1 MANEELVA
9 AVKRI
14 AALGRAGNLDQA
26 YLGYRDI
33 LSSPVFMTYR
43 PEDQRQVLRLMI
55 LAKNAPRVPTPS
67 MIEAHQAAVPA
78 LTEMVSVHQEPADH
92 EMLGM
97 CHLVLGHEQS
107 ASIIF
112 RAGLALE
119 RERNPGSDLCGEL
132 MKRISMI

>member
-1 MANEELVA
+1 
-9 AVKRI
+9 
-14 AALGRAGNLDQA
+14 
-26 YLGYRDI
+26 
-33 LSSPVFMTYR
+33 MTYR

-55 LAKNAPRVPTPS
+55 LAKNAPRSPTPS

-97 CHLVLGHEQS
+97 CHVVLGNEDS
-107 ASIIF
+107 ASTIF

-119 RERNPGSDLCGEL
+119 RDRNPGSDLCGEL
-132 MKRISMI
+132 MKRISMIGAVIDGVGPASKTPETRSWGPPRLNGEARPPSAPRIE